1 MPVAPGHKHAATGD
15 ADCATIAASTI
26 VSGETKPI
34 GSESIQMRRLYVFV
48 AVGSDRVRALIV
60 GKEEN
65 DIRSGEQTECW
76 QR

>member
-1 MPVAPGHKHAATGD
+1 MAPGHKHAATGD
-15 ADCATIAASTI
+15 ADCSTIAAGTI
-26 VSGETKPI
+26 VSVETKPT
-34 GSESIQMRRLYVFV
+34 GSESIQMRRLYVLV